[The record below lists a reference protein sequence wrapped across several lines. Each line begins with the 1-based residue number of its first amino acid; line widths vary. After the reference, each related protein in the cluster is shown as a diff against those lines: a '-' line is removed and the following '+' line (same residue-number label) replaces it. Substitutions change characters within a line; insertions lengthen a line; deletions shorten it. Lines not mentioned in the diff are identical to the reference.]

1 MKNIEKLL
9 LIIIK
14 FRKRWYWRKWR
25 RWRKKIAE
33 RQLLYNADLDE
44 IVDFFHRVVKNVK
57 EDIVSEVTWEN
68 LIKIPILED
77 NIKITENAINEDIE
91 IIRKLY

>member
-1 MKNIEKLL
+1 MILEKMKKM
-9 LIIIK
+9 K
-14 FRKRWYWRKWR
+14 
-25 RWRKKIAE
+25 KKIAE

-44 IVDFFHRVVKNVK
+44 IVDL
-57 EDIVSEVTWEN
+57 EDIASEITWEN

>member
-1 MKNIEKLL
+1 MKNIDKFL

-44 IVDFFHRVVKNVK
+44 IVDLEN
-57 EDIVSEVTWEN
+57 IASEITWEN
-68 LIKIPILED
+68 LIKIPV
-77 NIKITENAINEDIE
+77 
-91 IIRKLY
+91 

>member
-44 IVDFFHRVVKNVK
+44 IVDFFQRVVKNVK
-57 EDIVSEVTWEN
+57 EDIASEITWEN

>member
-57 EDIVSEVTWEN
+57 EDIASEITWEN

>member
-1 MKNIEKLL
+1 M
-9 LIIIK
+9 
-14 FRKRWYWRKWR
+14 
-25 RWRKKIAE
+25 AE
-33 RQLLYNADLDE
+33 RQLLHNADLDE

>member
-57 EDIVSEVTWEN
+57 EDIASEITWEN

-77 NIKITENAINEDIE
+77 NIKLTENAINEDIE

>member
-1 MKNIEKLL
+1 MILEKMKKM
-9 LIIIK
+9 K
-14 FRKRWYWRKWR
+14 
-25 RWRKKIAE
+25 KKIAE

-44 IVDFFHRVVKNVK
+44 IVDL